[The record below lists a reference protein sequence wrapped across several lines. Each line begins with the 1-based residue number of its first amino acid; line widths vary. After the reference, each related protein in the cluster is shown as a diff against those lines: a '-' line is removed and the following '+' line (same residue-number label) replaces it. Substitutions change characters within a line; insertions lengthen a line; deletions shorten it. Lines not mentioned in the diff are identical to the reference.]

1 MDVSHKNMDVS
12 GRGDIMLQ
20 EEHRIQHKIKVL
32 VSTDFSQDELIVG
45 LEDLKVFGILHREFQ
60 KTLPERKREHAKQF
74 NVQYNSIRGDQ
85 WNAQMASEGEEGKR
99 ERSPAIPGREI

>member
-1 MDVSHKNMDVS
+1 MDVS

-32 VSTDFSQDELIVG
+32 VSTDFSQDELVVG
-45 LEDLKVFGILHREFQ
+45 LEDLKVIGILHREIQ